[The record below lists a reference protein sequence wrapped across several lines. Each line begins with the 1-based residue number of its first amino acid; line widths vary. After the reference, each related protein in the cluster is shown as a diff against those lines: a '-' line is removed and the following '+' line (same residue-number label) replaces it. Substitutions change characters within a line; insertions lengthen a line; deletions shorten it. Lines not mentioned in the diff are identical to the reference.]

1 LNPYAIEKHKPNEK
15 KLIHYKSQEY
25 YQSECGKN
33 TSAKKEKE
41 SVTNLKKTSMI
52 IMKKESFITNCK
64 NVINSYMAKSQT

>member
-41 SVTNLKKTSMI
+41 SVTN
-52 IMKKESFITNCK
+52 
-64 NVINSYMAKSQT
+64 